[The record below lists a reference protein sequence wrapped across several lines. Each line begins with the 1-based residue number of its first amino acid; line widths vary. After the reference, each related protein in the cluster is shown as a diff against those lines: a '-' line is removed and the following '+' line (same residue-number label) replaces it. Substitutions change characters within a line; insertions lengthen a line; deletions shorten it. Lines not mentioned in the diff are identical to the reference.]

1 MKNDLYMKVI
11 MTVIA
16 ISLAKIALVDSNLI
30 KPVVAASGV
39 QKVTICNTS
48 GTGCVSTR
56 GGVLSVR
63 DN

>member
-39 QKVTICNTS
+39 QKVAICNQS
-48 GTGCVSTR
+48 GGSCADIS
-56 GGVLSVR
+56 GYALQVR
-63 DN
+63 EK